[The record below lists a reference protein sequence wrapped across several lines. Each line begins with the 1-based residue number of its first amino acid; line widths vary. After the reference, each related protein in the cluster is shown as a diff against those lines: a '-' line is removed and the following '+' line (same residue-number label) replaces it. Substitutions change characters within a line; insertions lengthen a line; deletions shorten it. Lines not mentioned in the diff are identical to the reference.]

1 EPQPGNHSLSG
12 SEELIYTNPGNHAT
26 RHLTDTP
33 RTLGR
38 QRIHRRVENTGK
50 RAANATARHKTAGK
64 TPPQTNT
71 RACRNHGE

>member
-1 EPQPGNHSLSG
+1 PSG
-12 SEELIYTNPGNHAT
+12 SERQTYSTNRFHAT
-26 RHLTDTP
+26 RHPANTAKTIAK
-33 RTLGR
+33 

-50 RAANATARHKTAGK
+50 RAANATARHRTAGK

>member
-1 EPQPGNHSLSG
+1 LSG

-26 RHLTDTP
+26 RHPGNTAKTIAK
-33 RTLGR
+33 
-38 QRIHRRVENTGK
+38 QHIHRRVENTGK
-50 RAANATARHKTAGK
+50 RAANAIARHRTAGK